1 MFIPIW
7 VLVCAVIANIGIV
20 AFLVYDW
27 FVKNYTVVDLE
38 TWNKIATFY
47 NENYSDESQELAGGI
62 GFFREQLVEEYDDED
77 EEEVDDE

>member
-7 VLVCAVIANIGIV
+7 VFVCAIVANIGIV
-20 AFLVYDW
+20 AFLVYNW

-47 NENYSDESQELAGGI
+47 NENYSDEPQELAGCI
-62 GFFREQLVEEYDDED
+62 GFFREQLVEECED
-77 EEEVDDE
+77 EEIEEDE

>member
-7 VLVCAVIANIGIV
+7 VFVCAIVANIGIV

-47 NENYSDESQELAGGI
+47 NENYSDEPQELSSCV

>member
-38 TWNKIATFY
+38 TWNKIAVFY
-47 NENYSDESQELAGGI
+47 NENYSEEPQELAGGV
-62 GFFREQLVEEYDDED
+62 GFFREQLIEECDDE
-77 EEEVDDE
+77 EIEDDE

>member
-7 VLVCAVIANIGIV
+7 GFVCAIVANIGIV

-47 NENYSDESQELAGGI
+47 NENYSDEVQELAGGV
-62 GFFREQLVEEYDDED
+62 GFHVNMRNDEEDDE
-77 EEEVDDE
+77 E

>member
-27 FVKNYTVVDLE
+27 FVKNYTIVDLE
-38 TWNKIATFY
+38 TWNKIAVFY
-47 NENYSDESQELAGGI
+47 NENYSEEIQELAGGT
-62 GFFREQLVEEYDDED
+62 GFFREQLVEEYDN
-77 EEEVDDE
+77 EEIEDDE

>member
-1 MFIPIW
+1 MFIPIC

-27 FVKNYTVVDLE
+27 FNKNYTVVDLE

-47 NENYSDESQELAGGI
+47 NENYSDEPQELAGGV
-62 GFFREQLVEEYDDED
+62 GFFREQLVEEYDENED
-77 EEEVDDE
+77 EVEDDE